1 MTPQSKAYRDVLETI
16 AVKSSIQERISY
28 LTMIINVKR
37 DKLTTGEINQLQ
49 HLIDLSREQEEQHEK
64 A

>member
-16 AVKSSIQERISY
+16 AVKSSIQGRISY

-37 DKLTTGEINQLQ
+37 DKLTTREINQLQ
-49 HLIDLSREQEEQHEK
+49 HLIDLSREQGAQHEK

>member
-16 AVKSSIQERISY
+16 AVKSTIQERISY

-37 DKLTTGEINQLQ
+37 DKLTTKEIEQLQ
-49 HLIDLSREQEEQHEK
+49 HHIDLLKEQQAQHEK
-64 A
+64 V